1 MSRYLQVNYAQL
13 QYWAH
18 PLRAALTAKP
28 SLQQRDQ
35 KWQSSV
41 LSDLAFSITT
51 RIGAIQEL
59 VRLTD
64 EALDALGAEL
74 RQASNLEE
82 LVAGGYAYSFSEDA
96 AVRQSLVLLTMFA
109 AEGESLFENLA
120 EFYRRFLDHYLG
132 DKIDHKTSEARIIAF
147 SNSLAWR
154 GQLSQLRNT
163 TRHRFAPW
171 LAFEDMGQLAQP
183 RWEPLLVHDWRPE
196 RPSQN
201 TSTALGH
208 LRDIKTGLAQAAQG
222 TLRDLVNR
230 VNAAP

>member
-1 MSRYLQVNYAQL
+1 MPRYLRVNYTQL

-35 KWQSSV
+35 RWQSSV

-51 RIGAIQEL
+51 RTGAIQEL
-59 VRLTD
+59 VRLAD
-64 EALDALGAEL
+64 VALNALGTEL
-74 RQASNLEE
+74 DGASNLDE
-82 LVAGGYAYSFSEDA
+82 LVAGGYAFSFDDDS

-120 EFYRRFLDHYLG
+120 EFYRRFVDYYFG
-132 DKIDHKTSEARIIAF
+132 EKIDLKTSEAGVIAF
-147 SNSLAWR
+147 SNSAAWR
-154 GQLSQLRNT
+154 EELNQLRNT

-171 LAFEDMGQLAQP
+171 LAFEDMGQMAHP
-183 RWEPLLVHDWRPE
+183 RWEPVLTHDWRPE
-196 RPSQN
+196 RLSQT
-201 TSTALGH
+201 TSTALEH
-208 LRDIKTGLAQAAQG
+208 LRDIKTGLSQSAQG
-222 TLRDLVNR
+222 VLQELVAR

>member
-1 MSRYLQVNYAQL
+1 MPRYLQVNYAQT

-18 PLRAALTAKP
+18 PLRAALIAKP

-35 KWQSSV
+35 QWQSGV

-64 EALDALGAEL
+64 AALDALGAEL
-74 RQASNLEE
+74 ARASNLDE
-82 LVAGGYAYSFSEDA
+82 LVAGGYAYSFDDDS

-120 EFYRRFLDHYLG
+120 EFYRRFLGHYFG
-132 DKIDHKTSEARIIAF
+132 DKIDLKNSEARVIAF
-147 SNSLAWR
+147 SSSTAWR
-154 GQLSQLRNT
+154 GELSQLRNT

-171 LAFEDMGQLAQP
+171 LAFEDMGQPTQL
-183 RWEPLLVHDWRPE
+183 RWEPVLVHDWRPE
-196 RPSQN
+196 KLSHA
-201 TSTALGH
+201 TSTPLGH

-222 TLRDLVNR
+222 VLRELVNR
-230 VNAAP
+230 VNVAP

>member
-1 MSRYLQVNYAQL
+1 MSRYLHVSYAQL

-18 PLRAALTAKP
+18 PLRTALTAKP

-35 KWQSSV
+35 KWQSST

-59 VRLTD
+59 VRLID
-64 EALDALGAEL
+64 GALDTLGAEL
-74 RQASNLEE
+74 RQASNLDD
-82 LVAGGYAYSFSEDA
+82 LVAGGYAYSFHEDG
-96 AVRQSLVLLTMFA
+96 AVRQSLILLTMFT

-120 EFYRRFLDHYLG
+120 EFYRRFLNHYFG
-132 DKIDHKTSEARIIAF
+132 DKIDHKTSETRVIAF
-147 SNSLAWR
+147 SNSPAWR

-171 LAFEDMGQLAQP
+171 LAFEDMRQGAQP

-196 RPSQN
+196 RLSQN
-201 TSTALGH
+201 TSTAFAH
-208 LRDIKTGLAQAAQG
+208 LRAINTGLAQAAQG

>member
-1 MSRYLQVNYAQL
+1 MSRYLHVNYAQL

-18 PLRAALTAKP
+18 PLRTALTAKP
-28 SLQQRDQ
+28 SLHQRDQ
-35 KWQSSV
+35 KWQSST

-59 VRLTD
+59 VRLTNG
-64 EALDALGAEL
+64 ALDTLGAEL
-74 RQASNLEE
+74 RQASTLDD
-82 LVAGGYAYSFSEDA
+82 LVAGGYAYSFYEDG

-120 EFYRRFLDHYLG
+120 EFYRRFLNHYFG
-132 DKIDHKTSEARIIAF
+132 DKIDHQTSETHIIAY
-147 SNSLAWR
+147 SNSPTWR

-171 LAFEDMGQLAQP
+171 LAFEDMGQGAQP

-196 RPSQN
+196 RLSHN
-201 TSTALGH
+201 TSTAFAH
-208 LRDIKTGLAQAAQG
+208 LRAINTGLAQAAQG